1 MASPLEI
8 KIWIWQPCLVWES
21 FFRAQFFEQ
30 LLHQLMKRNQPR
42 FITLRWETYAIFKVG
57 SKHNTSYSKHES
69 VFVCDI
75 FRQMLTP
82 PIFIIIIIISKT
94 PLAKFPLDQLQVSGF
109 HLKFTKPVSQK
120 MVSKLIYTKLELQV
134 CFSKF
139 TKLSLFNFSNSLRKW
154 P

>member
-21 FFRAQFFEQ
+21 FFCAQFFKN

-42 FITLRWETYAIFKVG
+42 FITLWWESYAIFKVG
-57 SKHNTSYSKHES
+57 SKQTTSYSKHES

-82 PIFIIIIIISKT
+82 PIIIIIISKT
-94 PLAKFPLDQLQVSGF
+94 PLAKFPLDQLQVWGF

>member
-21 FFRAQFFEQ
+21 FFCAQFFKR

-42 FITLRWETYAIFKVG
+42 FITLRWESYAIFKVG
-57 SKHNTSYSKHES
+57 SKQTTSYSKHES

-82 PIFIIIIIISKT
+82 PIIIIIIVSKT
-94 PLAKFPLDQLQVSGF
+94 PLAKFPLDQLQVWGF

-120 MVSKLIYTKLELQV
+120 MVSKLRYTKLELQV

>member
-21 FFRAQFFEQ
+21 FFCAQFFEK
-30 LLHQLMKRNQPR
+30 LLHQLMKRNQSR
-42 FITLRWETYAIFKVG
+42 FITLRWESYAIFKVG
-57 SKHNTSYSKHES
+57 SKQTTSYSKHES

-82 PIFIIIIIISKT
+82 PIIIISISKT
-94 PLAKFPLDQLQVSGF
+94 PLAKLPLDQLQVWGF

-120 MVSKLIYTKLELQV
+120 MVSKLRYTKLELQV